1 MTMYPL
7 AAAGASA
14 SFLADEAWIHNW
26 QPRPD
31 ARLRLICFPPAGA
44 GPLFFRPW
52 ARRLPETIEVLAVRL
67 PGRESR
73 ITEPLMTDY
82 AQVVACLYAALRPE
96 MERPY
101 AMFGHS
107 MGALLAYGVTQ
118 EVTRYGGPP
127 PVRLFISG
135 TDGPGDGPQP
145 KRAMWSDGE
154 LVADL
159 RRMGGTPEAAFDEPE
174 LLDAILPIL
183 RADYMVCD
191 AFRAAGP
198 APDPMLECPVSILG
212 GAADD
217 YDEKQLGRWAGVTR
231 GPCGQ
236 RIFPGGHFFLSE
248 ESADAVGQYVA
259 GELAEETERAGAP
272 AGTGTGN

>member
-1 MTMYPL
+1 MTMHPL
-7 AAAGASA
+7 ATAGASA
-14 SFLADEAWIHNW
+14 SSRPDAAWIHNW
-26 QPRPD
+26 QPRPN
-31 ARLRLICFPPAGA
+31 ARLRLICFHPAGA
-44 GPLFFRPW
+44 GSLFFRPW

-73 ITEPLMTDY
+73 IAEPLMTDY
-82 AQVVACLYAALRPE
+82 AQVVVSLYAALRPL

-101 AMFGHS
+101 ASFGHS

-118 EVTRYGGPP
+118 EASRSDGPP

-135 TDGPGDGPQP
+135 TDGPGDGP
-145 KRAMWSDGE
+145 KRNRAMRSDDE
-154 LVADL
+154 IVADL
-159 RRMGGTPEAAFDEPE
+159 RKMGGTPEAVFDEPE
-174 LLDAILPIL
+174 LLATILPIL

-198 APDPMLECPVSILG
+198 AADPMLECPVSILG

-259 GELAEETERAGAP
+259 GELAEAL
-272 AGTGTGN
+272 N